1 MKRIWSTD
9 LLEEVEERIV
19 QETQIQSSNFK
30 TLPDSFAKS
39 LIAEEIEDLTQT
51 QTEKKVQVKEIG
63 LDGSEV
69 DEDLTEDEEGM
80 KKERM
85 KAQEGE
91 EEIEIEEELEE
102 EAKDSKEED

>member
-1 MKRIWSTD
+1 
-9 LLEEVEERIV
+9 
-19 QETQIQSSNFK
+19 
-30 TLPDSFAKS
+30 
-39 LIAEEIEDLTQT
+39 
-51 QTEKKVQVKEIG
+51 VQVKEIG